1 MPEQLGCAND
11 KTSHRGGT
19 GKMKIRVLGCHGSQL
34 PGFNTTSFLINGNIL
49 LDAGSVTS
57 VLTIEEQ
64 INIDYIFVTH
74 PHIDHVRDVMF
85 LADNIF
91 YTKGKES
98 PLVVIS
104 TSHVIEIFKKH
115 LFNGVVWPDFSVIP
129 DKDNPVVKFTEIRQG
144 ETISLAGLS
153 VTPIGVSHAVETV
166 SYLVQAKEGAVIFV
180 GDTGPTEE
188 IWQIASKTNG
198 LKAVFVETSFSDAMK
213 DVAYISGHLTPA
225 SLKAELKKL
234 GSSLATVYL
243 YHMKLHDLE
252 TIKKEVKLLM
262 NRNIR
267 VLKDGQVLKIGTP
280 S

>member
-1 MPEQLGCAND
+1 
-11 KTSHRGGT
+11 
-19 GKMKIRVLGCHGSQL
+19 MKIRVLGCHGSQL

-64 INIDYIFVTH
+64 MNIDYIFVTH

-98 PLVVIS
+98 PLVVIG
-104 TSHVIEIFKKH
+104 TSRVIEIFKKH

-144 ETISLAGLS
+144 ETISLAGLR

-213 DVAYISGHLTPA
+213 DVAYISGHLTPS
-225 SLKAELKKL
+225 SLKEELKKL
-234 GSSLATVYL
+234 GSSSATVYL
-243 YHMKLHDLE
+243 YHMKLRDLE